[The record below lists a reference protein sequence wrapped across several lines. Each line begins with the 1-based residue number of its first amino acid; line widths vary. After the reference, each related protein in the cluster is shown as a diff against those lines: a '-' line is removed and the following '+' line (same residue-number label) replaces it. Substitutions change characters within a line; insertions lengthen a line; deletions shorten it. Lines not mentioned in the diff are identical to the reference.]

1 MQFMKTVSLIDH
13 ENLACGLTRT
23 FEPQDHERLAIK
35 ERVHSALVALS
46 NGQLG
51 HVVVGSSCAG
61 YSLLENPRCFP
72 KSKQVYEIGKDGAE
86 RALIK
91 YLDEHFEDFA
101 IETLIIGSGD
111 AAFVPTVLKWKARG
125 THVLVIA
132 QPGSISSELY
142 AAASQVIIIPATW
155 QFDLAA

>member
-23 FEPQDHERLAIK
+23 IEPRDSDRVALK
-35 ERVHSALVALS
+35 KRVHSALIALS

-61 YSLLENPRCFP
+61 YSLIENPGCFP
-72 KSKQVYEIGKDGAE
+72 NSQQVYELGKDGAE

-91 YLDEHFEDFA
+91 YLDNHFEDFA

-111 AAFVPTVLKWKARG
+111 IAFVPTVLKWKERG

-142 AAASQVIIIPATW
+142 AAASQVIVIPETW

>member
-23 FEPQDHERLAIK
+23 YVPTDNDRLAVK
-35 ERVHSALVALS
+35 KQVHSALVALT

-51 HVVVGSSCAG
+51 HVAVGSSCAG
-61 YSLLENPRCFP
+61 YSLMENPQCFP
-72 KSKQVYEIGKDGAE
+72 NSQQVYEIGKDGAE
-86 RALIK
+86 RALIG
-91 YLDEHFEDFA
+91 YLDNHFDDFA

-111 AAFVPTVLKWKARG
+111 AAFVPTAIKWKARG

-132 QPGSISSELY
+132 QPGSVSSELY
-142 AAASQVIIIPATW
+142 AAASQVILMPASW
-155 QFDLAA
+155 KFDLAA

>member
-23 FEPQDHERLAIK
+23 YVPKDDERVAIK
-35 ERVHSALVALS
+35 KQVHSALVALT

-51 HVVVGSSCAG
+51 HVAVGSSCAG
-61 YSLLENPRCFP
+61 YSLMENPMCFP
-72 KSKQVYEIGKDGAE
+72 KSQQVFEVGKDGAE
-86 RALIK
+86 RALIN
-91 YLDEHFEDFA
+91 YLDGHFDDFS

-111 AAFVPTVLKWKARG
+111 VAFAPIALKWKARG

-132 QPGSISSELY
+132 QPGSVSSELY
-142 AAASQVIIIPATW
+142 AAASQVILIPSSW
-155 QFDLAA
+155 KFDLAA

>member
-13 ENLACGLTRT
+13 ENLACGLTRSRAPRDNDRVT
-23 FEPQDHERLAIK
+23 IK
-35 ERVHSALVALS
+35 KQVHSALVALTS
-46 NGQLG
+46 NQLG
-51 HVVVGSSCAG
+51 HVAVGSSCAG
-61 YSLLENPRCFP
+61 YSLLENPYCFP
-72 KSKQVYEIGKDGAE
+72 SSKQVYEIGKDGAE

-91 YLDEHFEDFA
+91 YLDSHFEDFA

-111 AAFVPTVLKWKARG
+111 AAFVPTALKWKERG

-132 QPGSISSELY
+132 QSTTLSSELY
-142 AAASQVIIIPATW
+142 AAASQVILIPTTW